1 VADHGGTSGVGDEL
15 DVRRVRA
22 EIEAEA
28 KARRRAD
35 PELARR
41 EREIERVWADVAPPG
56 AVGKQQELLL
66 DRFDRLS
73 MVDVDA
79 PIGTRS
85 GIRQVKGVIRKA
97 IYWYLRYLTDQL
109 NALTNVLSRLL
120 RRMDER
126 LVAVEH
132 AVGLAIDDSDLAGLV
147 PAPSQDTA
155 VAIAE
160 HLGGG
165 HVAVLT
171 SGAGSVVAAAVTN
184 GGRIYGI
191 DRDPITILP
200 GVEAGL
206 DLRVADPLGHLD
218 SVETDSL
225 GALVL
230 AGVVETLPLS
240 SIVRMC
246 SEAMRCVGP
255 GGTIVVA
262 VADPTEREPVE
273 AELRGGR
280 GLSPAAWLR
289 VLEVAGASARIVA
302 APGPRI
308 VELVVADVS

>member
-1 VADHGGTSGVGDEL
+1 
-15 DVRRVRA
+15 
-22 EIEAEA
+22 
-28 KARRRAD
+28 
-35 PELARR
+35 
-41 EREIERVWADVAPPG
+41 
-56 AVGKQQELLL
+56 
-66 DRFDRLS
+66 
-73 MVDVDA
+73 
-79 PIGTRS
+79 
-85 GIRQVKGVIRKA
+85 
-97 IYWYLRYLTDQL
+97 
-109 NALTNVLSRLL
+109 
-120 RRMDER
+120 
-126 LVAVEH
+126 
-132 AVGLAIDDSDLAGLV
+132 
-147 PAPSQDTA
+147 
-155 VAIAE
+155 
-160 HLGGG
+160 
-165 HVAVLT
+165 
-171 SGAGSVVAAAVTN
+171 VVAAAVTN